1 MLRSYT
7 ILTLHGIAVRVHPS
21 FGILLLWVVFHWGV
35 QSGGGFG
42 HLLFGLVLLF
52 SVFTFVV
59 FHELGHS
66 LMALQYG
73 VRVHDITLLPIGG
86 VSRLDHVPNGAR
98 REAMISLAGPA
109 ANVALIAA
117 LLPWL
122 LAYGSANSFSSV
134 SQYIDLLDDVSVG
147 GLLMSFVFVNVALV
161 VFNLAPVFPLDGGR
175 IFRAVLTAFI
185 GRDRATRTAVAV
197 GQVLAVAIAVI
208 GILAGDFM
216 LPLMALFAIFAAYG
230 EGKAVKLEAALRRLR
245 VGAFALWDM
254 GGIAPDRPL
263 RHAMSGG
270 ARDMAVTDGGHV
282 IGMLWQRQV
291 LSDSSG
297 GGSDLTIAEVM
308 DTNLVMVNITDSVYD
323 VQQRMRETGR
333 WAVPVVEDGFYRGI
347 FTTDRFIHVYRYVN
361 GQSRSTQWVD
371 LALSRFA
378 EFRAALTRQ
387 SREWWRR
394 GRA

>member
-1 MLRSYT
+1 MFRSYT

-21 FGILLLWVVFHWGV
+21 FGILLLWVIFHWGV
-35 QSGGGFG
+35 QSGGGLS
-42 HLLFGLVLLF
+42 HLMFGLVLLVA
-52 SVFTFVV
+52 VFTFVV
-59 FHELGHS
+59 VHELGHS

-86 VSRLDHVPNGAR
+86 VARLDHVPDGAR

-109 ANVALIAA
+109 ANVALMAM

-122 LAYGSANSFSSV
+122 FVYGAANSYSSIG
-134 SQYIDLLDDVSVG
+134 QYIDLLDDVSIG
-147 GLLMSFVFVNVALV
+147 GLLMSFVFVNFALV

-175 IFRAVLTAFI
+175 IFRAVLSAFV

-197 GQVLAVAIAVI
+197 GQALAVLIAIV
-208 GILAGDFM
+208 GILAHDFM

-230 EGKAVKLEAALRRLR
+230 EGKAVRLEASLRRLR
-245 VGAFALWDM
+245 VGQFALWDQ
-254 GGIAPDRPL
+254 GGVAPDRPL
-263 RHAMSGG
+263 RFAMTGG
-270 ARDMAVTDGGHV
+270 PRDMAVTDGGQV
-282 IGMLWQRQV
+282 IGMLWRRQV

-297 GGSDLTIAEVM
+297 GGSDLTIGEVM
-308 DTNLVMVNITDSVYD
+308 DTNFIPVEVHDSVFD
-323 VQQRMRETGR
+323 VQRLMRETGR

-361 GQSRSTQWVD
+361 GQSRSTQLID
-371 LALSRFA
+371 LAFSRLA
-378 EFRAALTRQ
+378 EFRASLTRQ

>member
-7 ILTLHGIAVRVHPS
+7 IITLHGIAVRVHPS
-21 FGILLLWVVFHWGV
+21 FGILLLWVIFHWGV

-59 FHELGHS
+59 LHELGHS

-122 LAYGSANSFSSV
+122 LAYGAARSFSSV
-134 SQYIDLLDDVSVG
+134 GQYLDLLDDVSIG
-147 GLLMSFVFVNVALV
+147 GLLMSFVFVNFALV

-175 IFRAVLTAFI
+175 ILRAALTAFI
-185 GRDRATRTAVAV
+185 GRDRATRIAVTV
-197 GQVLAVAIAVI
+197 GQALSVVIGIA

-230 EGKAVKLEAALRRLR
+230 EGRAVRLEAALQRLR
-245 VGAFALWDM
+245 VGQFALWDS

-263 RHAMSGG
+263 RYAMTGG
-270 ARDMAVTDGGHV
+270 PRDMAVTDGGQV
-282 IGMLWQRQV
+282 IGMIWRRQV

-297 GGSDLTIAEVM
+297 GGSDLTIGEVM
-308 DTNLVMVNITDSVYD
+308 DTGLVMVDVNDSVYE
-323 VQQRMRETGR
+323 VQQLMRETGR

-361 GQSRSTQWVD
+361 GQNLSTQWIDMILGRV
-371 LALSRFA
+371 A
-378 EFRAALTRQ
+378 ELRASLTRQ
-387 SREWWRR
+387 SRERWRR

>member
-21 FGILLLWVVFHWGV
+21 FGILLLWVIFHWGV
-35 QSGGGFG
+35 QSGGGFW
-42 HLLFGLVLLF
+42 HLMFGLVLLF

-59 FHELGHS
+59 LHELGHS

-122 LAYGSANSFSSV
+122 LIYGAANSYSSV
-134 SQYIDLLDDVSVG
+134 RQYFDLLDDVSVG
-147 GLLMSFVFVNVALV
+147 GLLMSFIFVNFALV

-175 IFRAVLTAFI
+175 ILRAALTAFI
-185 GRDRATRTAVAV
+185 GRDRATRAAVMI
-197 GQVLAVAIAVI
+197 GQALAVVIGVI

-230 EGKAVKLEAALRRLR
+230 EGRAVKLEAALRRLR
-245 VGAFALWDM
+245 VGQFALWDS

-263 RHAMSGG
+263 RYAMTGG
-270 ARDMAVTDGGHV
+270 PRDMAVTDGGHV
-282 IGMLWQRQV
+282 IGMIWRRQV

-297 GGSDLTIAEVM
+297 GGSDVTIGEVM
-308 DTNLVMVNITDSVYD
+308 DTNILTVSVNDSVYE
-323 VQQRMRETGR
+323 VQQFMRETGR

-361 GQSRSTQWVD
+361 GQRLSTQWVD
-371 LALSRFA
+371 MALARLT

>member
-21 FGILLLWVVFHWGV
+21 FGILLLWVIFHWGV

-42 HLLFGLVLLF
+42 HLLFGLILLF

-59 FHELGHS
+59 LHELGHS

-86 VSRLDHVPNGAR
+86 VARLDHVPNGAR

-109 ANVALIAA
+109 TNVALIAA

-122 LAYGSANSFSSV
+122 FAYGAANSYSSV

-147 GLLMSFVFVNVALV
+147 GLLMSFVFVNAALV

-175 IFRAVLTAFI
+175 VLRAALTAFV
-185 GRDRATRTAVAV
+185 GRDRATRMAVMI
-197 GQVLAVAIAVI
+197 GQALAVVI
-208 GILAGDFM
+208 GIVGILAGDFM

-230 EGKAVKLEAALRRLR
+230 EGRAVRLEAALRRLR
-245 VGAFALWDM
+245 VGQFALWDS

-263 RHAMSGG
+263 RYAMTGG
-270 ARDMAVTDGGHV
+270 PRDMAVTDGGQV
-282 IGMLWQRQV
+282 IGMIWRRQV

-297 GGSDLTIAEVM
+297 GGSDLTIGEVM
-308 DTNLVMVNITDSVYD
+308 DTNLVTVDVNDSVYE
-323 VQQRMRETGR
+323 VQQLMRETGR

-361 GQSRSTQWVD
+361 GQNLSTQWVD
-371 LALSRFA
+371 LVLTRLA
-378 EFRAALTRQ
+378 EFRASLTRQ